1 MRKTGL
7 CIGTVA
13 LLLWHAQAGP
23 VQAQA
28 APAAP
33 ATERFDG
40 KWQTTVTCEPAR
52 GALGFS
58 YRFDSMVKA
67 GHLRGLRGTEGQPSS
82 LLVEGDIDADG
93 NAALYAQ
100 GKTGSKEFVPG
111 RDTQPGTRRE
121 RARGLR
127 GECAALNLRSG
138 ELASAGEMI
147 CDEAVYE
154 RDELLAG
161 FG

>member
-7 CIGTVA
+7 CIATAA
-13 LLLWHAQAGP
+13 LFLWHGQAGP

-28 APAAP
+28 AGT
-33 ATERFDG
+33 TERFDG

-58 YRFDSMVKA
+58 YRFDSVVKA

-93 NAALYAQ
+93 AATLYAQ

-111 RDTQPGTRRE
+111 RDTQPGTDLGYHVKAHFEEKKGTGTRVE
-121 RARGLR
+121 GRA
-127 GECAALNLRSG
+127 CS
-138 ELASAGEMI
+138 
-147 CDEAVYE
+147 YE
-154 RDELLAG
+154 FEKR
-161 FG
+161 